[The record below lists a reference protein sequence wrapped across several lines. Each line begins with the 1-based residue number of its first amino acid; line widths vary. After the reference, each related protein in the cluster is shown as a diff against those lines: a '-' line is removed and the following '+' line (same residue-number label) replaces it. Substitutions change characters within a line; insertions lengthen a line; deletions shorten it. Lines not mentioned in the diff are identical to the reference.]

1 MIFADRVDAG
11 KRLARELAGVCKQN
25 GVVLA
30 IPRGGVV
37 VGAEIARALGMPI
50 DVIIPKKIG
59 APHNPEVAIGAVT
72 QDGTTFFNHSLFA
85 FLGLEEKDLTGLVEE
100 QKKEIKRRMILYRG
114 RAEYPDYSGRC
125 IIVVDDGIATGY
137 TVLAA
142 LRWTR
147 QKFKPQKLIL
157 AVPVAPRDTLDRLEE
172 EVDQLVVLETP
183 DDFYAV
189 GQFYRDFS
197 QTTDQEVI
205 QILKERTAQQA

>member
-1 MIFADRVDAG
+1 MIFSDRVEAG
-11 KRLARELAGVCKQN
+11 KKLAGEMAGVCKHN
-25 GVVLA
+25 GLVLA

-37 VGAEIARALGMPI
+37 VGAEIARSLGMPL
-50 DVIIPKKIG
+50 DVIIPRKIG

-72 QDGTTFFNHSLFA
+72 QDGTTFFNHSLLA
-85 FLGLEEKDLTGLVEE
+85 FLGLEEKDLTGLVDE
-100 QKKEIKRRMILYRG
+100 QKREIKRRMILYRG
-114 RAEYPDYSGRC
+114 GVEYPDYSGRC

-142 LRWTR
+142 LRWIR

-157 AVPVAPRDTLDRLEE
+157 AVPVAPRDTLDRLKD
-172 EVDQLVVLETP
+172 EVDQLVVLAAP

-205 QILKERTAQQA
+205 QILKERTAPQA